1 MYYYIINLVCFYIGK
16 FFGGYD
22 ALSIHWNGFDYT
34 VTGKGLDGLLQ
45 MGGYLNYC
53 NNCAKTVL
61 ITFLVITVVY
71 LAAFFIAGVYCGY
84 TGKEIEEA

>member
-34 VTGKGLDGLLQ
+34 VTGKGLNGLFQ
-45 MGGYLNYC
+45 MGGYLHYC
-53 NNCAKTVL
+53 DVYAKFVL
-61 ITFLVITVVY
+61 VTALVLTIMYLVV
-71 LAAFFIAGVYCGY
+71 LFGINVYHGY
-84 TGKEIEEA
+84 TEKMVEEA